1 MHVSRAGARLR
12 VLITGAAGLVG
23 AHLAEEYRGHDV
35 FALRHRDLDIGDAR
49 AVDEIVQHLRP
60 DIIFNCAVIGV
71 DDCEADP
78 ALAERINVTGPAQLA
93 AAAERLGAA
102 MVHFSSN
109 YVFDGRRDD
118 GVPYATEDAAHP
130 INVYGATKL
139 RGEQAVAAAA
149 TRAFIVRTSWVFGAN
164 KNSFLSTVAARLA
177 RGERVQA
184 IGDTFAST
192 TFVRDLVARVI
203 EILERDHAGTY
214 QIVNDGVCS
223 YESFAREGARIIGLA
238 DEAALALIETS
249 TEASL
254 SRPAPRPRW
263 TPMRC
268 TLSQQLGLRPMRPW
282 QDALAAF
289 LGE

>member
-1 MHVSRAGARLR
+1 MHADAAGTPLR

-23 AHLAEEYRGHDV
+23 AHLAAAYREHQV

-49 AVDEIVQHLRP
+49 AVDETAQRLRP
-60 DIIFNCAVIGV
+60 DVIFNCAVIGV

-78 ALAERINVTGPAQLA
+78 ALAERVNVTGPAQLA

-109 YVFDGRRDD
+109 YVFDGGRDD

-130 INVYGATKL
+130 INVYGATKV

-149 TRAFIVRTSWVFGAN
+149 TRAFIVRTSWVFGVN
-164 KNSFLSTVAARLA
+164 KNGFLSTVAARLA

-203 EILERDHAGTY
+203 EIVARGHAGTY

-223 YESFAREGARIIGLA
+223 YETFAREAARIIGLG
-238 DEAALALIETS
+238 DDAAQALIEPS

-254 SRPAPRPRW
+254 SRLAPRPRW

-268 TLSQQLGLRPMRPW
+268 TLSEQLGLSPMRPW
-282 QDALAAF
+282 QQALAAF
-289 LGE
+289 LSE